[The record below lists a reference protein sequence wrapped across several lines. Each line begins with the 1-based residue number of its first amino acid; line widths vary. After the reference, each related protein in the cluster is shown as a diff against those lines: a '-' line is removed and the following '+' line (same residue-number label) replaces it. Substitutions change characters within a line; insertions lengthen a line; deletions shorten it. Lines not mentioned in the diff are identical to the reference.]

1 MVPPVDH
8 DCALTPVVEKQATEI
23 ERLKREIEQLKKAL
37 IGPKSERSKMP
48 RIEDALGREPV
59 SPENRAA
66 RRRERAA
73 LKDSLQTLKVEHKV
87 PVEQRSC
94 PKCGNESLTALGDGR
109 STVVFEYVP
118 AKLVRVEHVQEVLRC
133 RCGEHVV
140 TAPGAPKVIE
150 QGRYGA
156 SFLAHLVTAKCV
168 DSIPLYRIEK
178 DFKRQGVPVS
188 RSTMNDLFHR
198 SADILS
204 PVSGLLLEVIRHRSV
219 VCADETR
226 VRMIDDGNGKPKNGF
241 IWTFG
246 AQDEHG
252 DTDVAYVFA
261 ADRSAETPRQVLGGT
276 DGTLLVDGYAGYNA
290 VADVSTRQRAACHA
304 HLRRYFHEALPTAPA
319 AQDAIDLILGLYRVE
334 HEAKELRIVGTSQH
348 LELRRLKAAPVRDR
362 LKDWLDEN
370 LERHPPKS
378 PIGIAIRYALKQWAE
393 LGRFL
398 DDAKIPIDNNGA
410 ERALRPVALGRKN
423 FLFVGDVQAGKN
435 LAGLYSL
442 VATCEARSINP
453 FAYLADVLARV
464 QDHPASRLDEL
475 LPGAWL
481 AAQAA

>member
-8 DCALTPVVEKQATEI
+8 ECVLTNVVEKQAAEI
-23 ERLKREIEQLKKAL
+23 ERLRREVEQLKKAL
-37 IGPKSERSKMP
+37 VGPKSERSKMP
-48 RIEDALGREPV
+48 RVEEALGTEGP

-73 LKDSLQTLKVEHKV
+73 LKAQIPTVRVEHKV
-87 PVEQRSC
+87 PEEQRSC
-94 PKCGNESLTALGDGR
+94 PKCGNHALTPLGDGR

-118 AKLVRVEHVQEVLRC
+118 AKLVRMEHVQEVLRC

-140 TAPGAPKVIE
+140 TAPGAPKVVE

-168 DSIPLYRIEK
+168 DSIPLYRVEK

-204 PVSGLLLEVIRHRSV
+204 PLSARLLDVIRHRPV
-219 VCADETR
+219 VLADETR
-226 VRMIDDGNGKPKNGF
+226 LRMVDGGDGKPKNGF

-246 AQDEHG
+246 AEDDG
-252 DTDVAYVFA
+252 GGTDVAFVFA
-261 ADRSAETPRQVLGGT
+261 ADRSSETPRQVLGGT
-276 DGTLLVDGYAGYNA
+276 NGTLLVDAYSAYNA
-290 VADVSTRQRAACHA
+290 VAEVSSRERAACHA
-304 HLRRYFHEALPTAPA
+304 HLRRYFHEALPTAPV
-319 AQDAIDLILGLYRVE
+319 AQEAIELILDLYRVE
-334 HEAKELRIVGTSQH
+334 HEAKERRIVGTSQH
-348 LELRRLKAAPVRDR
+348 LELRRLKTIPARHR
-362 LKDWLDEN
+362 LKAWLDEN

-378 PIGIAIRYALKQWAE
+378 PLGVAIRYALKQWDE
-393 LGRFL
+393 LGRFTTN
-398 DDAKIPIDNNGA
+398 AKVPIDNNGA
-410 ERALRPVALGRKN
+410 ERALRRVALGRKN
-423 FLFVGDVQAGKN
+423 FLFVGDVEAGRN

-442 VATCEARSINP
+442 VATCEARGINP

-464 QDHPASRLDEL
+464 QDHPATRIDEL